1 MVGFWQFRHLPF
13 NAKVK
18 VSGRHCHSGTGAEA
32 KFVFVVVVGFFF
44 FFFWSHHIPCEI
56 LVSPPGIKPTAEAQ
70 CLNHW
75 TAREVPSLAYFEFH
89 WMPPTPPLS
98 FQAVC
103 SLFFCPRVRVG
114 GQGSLPW
121 PPCLQSAPLQ
131 PFPRGIYLHIKGTT
145 TLSCS
150 TSSQGSLSSVQFSHS
165 VVSNSLRP
173 HGLQHSRPP
182 CPSPTPGVYS
192 NSYPLSQ

>member
-18 VSGRHCHSGTGAEA
+18 VSGRHYHSGTGAEA

-89 WMPPTPPLS
+89 WMSPTPPL
-98 FQAVC
+98 
-103 SLFFCPRVRVG
+103 LFPGCLFLIL
-114 GQGSLPW
+114 LP
-121 PPCLQSAPLQ
+121 
-131 PFPRGIYLHIKGTT
+131 
-145 TLSCS
+145 
-150 TSSQGSLSSVQFSHS
+150 SSQSGWPGLSSLASM
-165 VVSNSLRP
+165 
-173 HGLQHSRPP
+173 PP
-182 CPSPTPGVYS
+182 ICSPPTIS
-192 NSYPLSQ
+192 